1 MSAPRAR
8 VVRIGAL
15 VVVGLALFMIGTFLI
30 GREQRL
36 WERKVPFEVRFTRT
50 NGLRI
55 GAPVSLAGVDIGSVE
70 DVSFP
75 EVVDAKYVSIS
86 ISVIR
91 GAAARI
97 REDSVA
103 QIRTT
108 GLLGDK
114 YIEVG
119 AGSIDAA
126 PLAAGAII
134 PSVDPLDYEALIG
147 EGGDVITNIVEASN
161 SLKSVFAAI
170 DRGEGLLGQLLKDR
184 EQSAAMLGHLRTT
197 LAHLEETS
205 SSVARIAGDVERGK
219 GAIGVLLKRG
229 DEVETLLANLSK
241 TSMQLADL
249 SARLNRAE
257 GALPRLLEDRE
268 YGQKLLDDLQRA
280 THELAELAELAEK
293 ANRGSGTVAKLVND
307 PKLAGEVKG
316 LVTTTRSSW
325 AFKLY
330 RGLSGLF
337 PGGGAPEE
345 PAPET
350 SEAEA
355 TPSPP

>member
-1 MSAPRAR
+1 VSATSVR
-8 VVRIGAL
+8 VVRVGVL
-15 VVVGLALFMIGTFLI
+15 VAVGLALLMIGTFFI

-36 WERKVPFEVRFTRT
+36 WERKVHYEVRFTRT
-50 NGLRI
+50 NGLRV

-75 EVVDAKYVSIS
+75 DVVDAKYVA
-86 ISVIR
+86 ISVSVTR
-91 GAAARI
+91 RAAPRI
-97 REDSVA
+97 REDSLA
-103 QIRTT
+103 QIRTI

-119 AGSIDAA
+119 TGSIDAA
-126 PLAAGAII
+126 PLAAGSII

-184 EQSAAMLGHLRTT
+184 EHSAAVLGHLRST
-197 LAHLEETS
+197 LAHLDETS
-205 SSVARIAGDVERGK
+205 SAVARIANDLERGK

-229 DEVETLLANLSK
+229 DEVEQLLANLSR
-241 TSMQLADL
+241 TSSRLADL
-249 SARLNRAE
+249 TERLNKAE
-257 GALPRLLEDRE
+257 GAIPQLIEDEE
-268 YGQKLLDDLQRA
+268 YGKKVLGDLQQA
-280 THELAELAELAEK
+280 TRDLAEVAAK
-293 ANRGSGTVAKLVND
+293 ANRGNGTVAQLVND
-307 PKLAGEVKG
+307 PKLYGEMKSMVS
-316 LVTTTRSSW
+316 TTRSSW

-337 PGGGAPEE
+337 PGGGE
-345 PAPET
+345 PDEPDPGATP
-350 SEAEA
+350 SVEA
-355 TPSPP
+355 TPSP